1 MPTSHHMQNN
11 NSKWITDRRVRPKTI
26 NLLDENPG
34 ENTCSFV
41 AGKDL
46 FIYIANKRH
55 WSFKKKKD
63 NLGCITIKHL
73 QPLKNTIKEIKRE
86 YID

>member
-1 MPTSHHMQNN
+1 MPTSHHMQND

-41 AGKDL
+41 EGKDL
-46 FIYIANKRH
+46 FI
-55 WSFKKKKD
+55 
-63 NLGCITIKHL
+63 
-73 QPLKNTIKEIKRE
+73 
-86 YID
+86 